1 MPLTAG
7 SRLGPY
13 EIIAVVGTGGMGVV
27 YRARD
32 SRLKRDVA
40 LKVLPADVTRDA
52 GRLLRFEQEARAA
65 AALNHPNVVAVFD
78 VGVEADGPYVVS
90 ELLEGETLGDALARG
105 ALSRR
110 AALDL
115 ATQTARGLAAAHQ
128 RGIVHRDLKPENIF
142 VTADGRAKILD
153 FGLAKLSEAMDAKP
167 HAVTAVATMPGTVL
181 GTAGY
186 MAPEQVRGEPA
197 DIRTDIFAFG
207 AVLYEMLSGRRAF
220 AGDSAVET
228 MTAILKADPPELPP
242 ADVPPAL
249 DRIVRRCLEKSPS
262 QRFQSAGDLAFALE
276 TLSAP
281 TASSPA
287 VALAAPARRRW
298 RLPAA
303 GAAVLAAGIL
313 IGAFVARRPAP
324 AAGVAEFRAVTFE
337 RWPVTAARF
346 MPDGQTIVYSAA
358 PRGLVPELFV
368 LSPNVEGPQPLGIPN
383 AQLLSISSR
392 GELAL
397 IVNARHIEQ
406 RLFSGTLAR
415 MTMGSSPRAV
425 LERVREADWS
435 PDGESLAAVLD
446 LGDGRDRLE
455 YPIGTPRYEANG
467 YLSDPRVS
475 PDGSRVAFFEHQW
488 RFDDRGWI
496 RIVDGAGAVTTI
508 GGEFWGLQGLAW
520 SPDGSALLFSGSV
533 AGGSVLQ
540 PMSAPASGRGAAQPA
555 AGVPGRF
562 IVHDVARDGRWLA
575 VREDLSFGVRARV
588 PGQAEE
594 RELSWLGTSG
604 ARAMSGDGQWL
615 LMIDV
620 GTGGGQQYGVVLRK
634 TDASQTIRLGE
645 GSAQRLSPDGNWA
658 SAILSTPPQLVLYPT
673 GAGERRRIAMAAID
687 SFSSAEWFPDG
698 RRLLVCGASA
708 SRAPRC
714 YEQDL
719 AGSAPAPLTPEGV
732 LASLA
737 PDGRTLLLT
746 MRDGSSQLSSTA
758 GGAATP
764 VPALRLEDRRI
775 AWGRDSRSVYVQR
788 GIAAPA
794 VVERV
799 DLATGARTAVATL
812 APEGLGAVAMVYVM
826 DWVDDGRWYVYNYT
840 SIPSTLFVVSGAS
853 R

>member
-1 MPLTAG
+1 M
-7 SRLGPY
+7 LG
-13 EIIAVVGTGGMGVV
+13 AGGMGVV

-32 SRLKRDVA
+32 LRLKRDVA

-52 GRLLRFEQEARAA
+52 DRLLRFEQEARAA

-78 VGVEADGPYVVS
+78 VGVEEAGPYVVS
-90 ELLEGETLGDALARG
+90 ELLEGETLATALARG
-105 ALSRR
+105 VLPRR
-110 AALDL
+110 VVLDL

-128 RGIVHRDLKPENIF
+128 RGVVHRDLKPENIF
-142 VTADGRAKILD
+142 VTGDGRAKILD
-153 FGLAKLSEAMDAKP
+153 FGLAKLTEASGALP
-167 HAVTAVATMPGTVL
+167 HAVTAVATIPGTVL

-186 MAPEQVRGEPA
+186 MAPEQVRGELA
-197 DIRTDIFAFG
+197 DVRTDIFAFG

-228 MTAILKADPPELPP
+228 MTAILKADPPELLT

-249 DRIVRRCLEKSPS
+249 DRIVRRCLDKHPS

-281 TASSPA
+281 TTSAPA
-287 VALAAPARRRW
+287 VAIAAPSRRRW
-298 RLPAA
+298 GTFAA

-313 IGAFVARRPAP
+313 VGALAARRPAP
-324 AAGVAEFRAVTFE
+324 PAAVAEFRAVTFDQ
-337 RWPVTAARF
+337 WPVTAARF

-358 PRGLVPELFV
+358 PRGLSPELFV
-368 LSPNVEGPQPLGIPN
+368 LSPNVEGPQPLGLPN
-383 AQLLSISSR
+383 AHLLSVSSK

-406 RLFSGTLAR
+406 RLFAGTLAR

-425 LERVREADWS
+425 LENAREADWS
-435 PDGESLAAVLD
+435 ADGASLAAVVD

-455 YPIGTPRYEANG
+455 YPVGTSRYEASG

-475 PDGSRVAFFEHQW
+475 PDGNRVAFFEHQW

-496 RIVDGAGAVTTI
+496 RIVDRAGAVTTI

-520 SPDGSALLFSGSV
+520 SPDGLSVVFSGSV

-540 PMSAPASGRGAAQPA
+540 PMSATASGRGAARPLM
-555 AGVPGRF
+555 GVPGRF
-562 IVHDVARDGRWLA
+562 IVHDVAHDGRWLA

-588 PGQAEE
+588 PGREDE

-604 ARAMSGDGQWL
+604 ARAMSRDGQWL

-620 GTGGGQQYGVVLRK
+620 GTGGGHQYGVVLRK

-645 GSAQRLSPDGNWA
+645 GLAQRLSPDGKWA

-673 GAGERRRIAMAAID
+673 GPGERRSIAAAAI
-687 SFSSAEWFPDG
+687 SSVASAEWFPDG
-698 RRLLVCGASA
+698 QRLLVCGSSA

-714 YEQDL
+714 FEQDL
-719 AGSAPAPLTPEGV
+719 AGSVPTPLTPEGV

-746 MRDGSSQLSSTA
+746 LRDGSSQRSSTD
-758 GGAATP
+758 GGAASP
-764 VPALRLEDRRI
+764 VPALRPDDRRI
-775 AWGRDSRSVYVQR
+775 AWSRDSRSVYVQR
-788 GIAAPA
+788 GITAPA

-799 DLATGARTAVATL
+799 DLATGARTPVATL
-812 APEGLGAVAMVYVM
+812 APDGLGAVAMIYVM

-840 SIPSTLFVVSGAS
+840 TIPSTLFLVSGAP